1 MFKCEV
7 IETDIPYEYNNKNL
21 SIKKLI
27 KRYNQNVWT
36 FKKLKEYGI
45 KAIRSPRSIT
55 NKLSE
60 ALNKEE

>member
-1 MFKCEV
+1 MFDKP
-7 IETDIPYEYNNKNL
+7 T
-21 SIKKLI
+21 I

>member
-1 MFKCEV
+1 MK
-7 IETDIPYEYNNKNL
+7 I
-21 SIKKLI
+21 KLI

-36 FKKLKEYGI
+36 IKYGI

>member
-1 MFKCEV
+1 MK
-7 IETDIPYEYNNKNL
+7 I
-21 SIKKLI
+21 KLI

-60 ALNKEE
+60 ALNKVE